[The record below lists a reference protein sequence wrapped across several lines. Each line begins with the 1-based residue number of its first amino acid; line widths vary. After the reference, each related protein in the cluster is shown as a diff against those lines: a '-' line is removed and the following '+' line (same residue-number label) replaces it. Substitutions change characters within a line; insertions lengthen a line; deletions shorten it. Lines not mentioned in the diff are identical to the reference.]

1 MAEKQTVAVEIDVD
15 ITGASPT
22 LNIKADMHGALILIE
37 GFRFLEDRYY
47 TERAFTDEDA
57 VKEEDALSRFFGNM
71 ADGLGQKMQALVELG
86 RVLAELDE
94 KERELA
100 E

>member
-22 LNIKADMHGALILIE
+22 LNIRADMHGALLLIT

-47 TERAFTDEDA
+47 TEPDSEDA
-57 VKEEDALSRFFGNM
+57 DAIANFFGNM

-94 KERELA
+94 KEKELA